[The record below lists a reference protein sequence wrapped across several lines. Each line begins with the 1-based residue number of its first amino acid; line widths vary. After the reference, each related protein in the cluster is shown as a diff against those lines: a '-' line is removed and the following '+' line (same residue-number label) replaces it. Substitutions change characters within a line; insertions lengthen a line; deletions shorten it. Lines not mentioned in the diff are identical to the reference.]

1 MIYKKQQF
9 GTFNLHTIKTDKFKL
24 CHVEIYF
31 RNNVNVNDITKR
43 NALFDVLFENNNEFK
58 SRRLLNL
65 KLEELYDMLLFH
77 MKAMYHYFNNDC
89 KNLTIDVNIGNS
101 KHSENK

>member
-65 KLEELYDMLLFH
+65 KLEELDQTIKQLQTIIERNVEYE
-77 MKAMYHYFNNDC
+77 
-89 KNLTIDVNIGNS
+89 KNRS
-101 KHSENK
+101 K

>member
-65 KLEELYDMLLFH
+65 KLEELYN
-77 MKAMYHYFNNDC
+77 AGIYC
-89 KNLTIDVNIGNS
+89 SNS
-101 KHSENK
+101 KVGNAFVTSCDIDFISPKYTEKGIVKD